1 MTPHR
6 QEQAADHTAAA
17 SSSAAGEI
25 VIPVSIG
32 ELIDKITILR
42 IKSQR
47 MADSQQLA
55 NVQRELTALQAVSE
69 RIRCDAT
76 VLTQYTDELTRVNEA
91 LWDVEDAIR
100 DCEANSDFGDRF
112 VALARSVYQ
121 HNDERARIKK
131 AINIAAGS
139 RYLEEKSYKPS
150 TPRGATENR

>member
-1 MTPHR
+1 MTPQR
-6 QEQAADHTAAA
+6 QEQAAERAAAA
-17 SSSAAGEI
+17 SSAEI

-47 MADSQQLA
+47 MGDSQQLA
-55 NVQRELTALQAVSE
+55 NVRRELTALQAVSE
-69 RIRCDAT
+69 RISCDAA
-76 VLTQYTDELTRVNEA
+76 VLTRYTDELTRVNEA

-100 DCEANSDFGDRF
+100 DCEASSDFGERF

-139 RYLEEKSYKPS
+139 RYVEEKSYRPS
-150 TPRGATENR
+150 TPGGAPGKE

>member
-1 MTPHR
+1 MTPQR
-6 QEQAADHTAAA
+6 QEQAAERAAAA
-17 SSSAAGEI
+17 SSAEI

-47 MADSQQLA
+47 MGDSQQLA
-55 NVQRELTALQAVSE
+55 NVRRELTALQAVSE
-69 RIRCDAT
+69 RISCDAT
-76 VLTQYTDELTRVNEA
+76 VLAQYTDELTRVNEA

-112 VALARSVYQ
+112 VALARAVYQ
-121 HNDERARIKK
+121 HNDERARVKK

-139 RYLEEKSYKPS
+139 RYVEEKSYRPS
-150 TPRGATENR
+150 TPSGAPPGEE

>member
-6 QEQAADHTAAA
+6 QQAADHVNAA
-17 SSSAAGEI
+17 SSPAAAEI

-47 MADSQQLA
+47 MADGRQLA
-55 NVQRELTALQAVSE
+55 NVRRELTALQAVSE
-69 RIRCDAT
+69 RISCDAT
-76 VLTQYTDELTRVNEA
+76 ALTQYTDELTRVNEA

-112 VALARSVYQ
+112 IALARSVYQ

-139 RYLEEKSYKPS
+139 RYVEEKSYRPS
-150 TPRGATENR
+150 TPGGALEKE